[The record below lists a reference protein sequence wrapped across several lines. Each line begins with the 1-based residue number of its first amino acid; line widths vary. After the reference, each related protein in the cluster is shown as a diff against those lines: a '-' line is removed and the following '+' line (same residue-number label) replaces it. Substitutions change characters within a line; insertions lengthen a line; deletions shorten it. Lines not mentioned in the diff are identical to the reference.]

1 MKTGLIWKEWRQNV
15 WVFVAFIILV
25 IGYGQ
30 IEVHQ
35 TIESHNTL
43 QKHYQSEE
51 FALSQKSKD
60 EDLYVDETEI
70 EDSLKVYADMHV
82 PATVFSMILV
92 LFMGLKITVFEKNKR
107 ADYIAQA
114 MPYSKLTIIMHKLLL
129 PLVIIIGAC
138 LLYSVTTYLT
148 FTANVDAHYLF
159 TLNEWL
165 ISNLNALLL
174 LLLIFSFSFMMGT
187 LIGDVVVAVAATGAL
202 LLSAM
207 VITVGTLRYNII
219 GFYAYFKNSTIES
232 ISNSDDL
239 SFLFDRAPYANY
251 IILIILVV
259 VFLILGCLFY
269 SKASLENNG
278 LMLMLPKAR
287 MPILIIG
294 SLYTALILTTL
305 NIDNDNRVSDA
316 MVKSYLLH
324 FGLTALIAF
333 AIGWVLFYKVKKLR
347 RI

>member
-1 MKTGLIWKEWRQNV
+1 
-15 WVFVAFIILV
+15 
-25 IGYGQ
+25 
-30 IEVHQ
+30 
-35 TIESHNTL
+35 
-43 QKHYQSEE
+43 
-51 FALSQKSKD
+51 
-60 EDLYVDETEI
+60 
-70 EDSLKVYADMHV
+70 
-82 PATVFSMILV
+82 
-92 LFMGLKITVFEKNKR
+92 
-107 ADYIAQA
+107 

-294 SLYTALILTTL
+294 ALYTALILTTL